1 MKEAC
6 RLCGRL
12 RVLDSTVPEV
22 IKNFDFTWVLP
33 MVLPEREGL
42 FCGSVCM
49 CVCGGGVY
57 KFLNPRR
64 THACYKQEHEKR

>member
-1 MKEAC
+1 MQKLDYVRVLKINMKEAC

-42 FCGSVCM
+42 FCGSVFV
-49 CVCGGGVY
+49 CVCGGGCI
-57 KFLNPRR
+57 NS
-64 THACYKQEHEKR
+64 